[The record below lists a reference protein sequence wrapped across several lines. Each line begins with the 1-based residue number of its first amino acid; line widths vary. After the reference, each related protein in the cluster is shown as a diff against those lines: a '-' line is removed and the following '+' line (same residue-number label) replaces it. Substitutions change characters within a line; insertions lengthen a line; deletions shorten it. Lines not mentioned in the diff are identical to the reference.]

1 MYYAAPVE
9 KRPQIA
15 GMLASVAFTSFL
27 TGITEPI
34 EFMFMFI
41 SPVLFGLHAVL
52 TGLAM
57 ATACSFGILHG
68 FGFSAGFI
76 DYILNYGLATKPL
89 FILPIGL
96 VFGVLYYV
104 TFSWVIR
111 HYDLPTIGRYEEGEA
126 SVEAPAAR
134 AAAETEESHH
144 AIQVADALGGFD
156 NLLSIDNCAT
166 RLRLEVADPD
176 LVDEQALKSLGAR
189 GVFRAGKNLQVV
201 IGTQV
206 EFLAGE
212 MRRLKN
218 S

>member
-1 MYYAAPVE
+1 
-9 KRPQIA
+9 
-15 GMLASVAFTSFL
+15 
-27 TGITEPI
+27 
-34 EFMFMFI
+34 MFMFT
-41 SPVLFGLHAVL
+41 SPVLFGLHAAL

-57 ATACSFGILHG
+57 ATACSFGIMDG

-111 HYDLPTIGRYEEGEA
+111 HYDLPTIGRYEDEEEETSA
-126 SVEAPAAR
+126 EVPADK
-134 AAAETEESHH
+134 AAAEMEESHH
-144 AIQVADALGGFD
+144 ALQVVSALGGFD

-166 RLRLEVADPD
+166 RLRLEVAEPA
-176 LVDEQALKSLGAR
+176 LVDEQALKALGAR